1 MGHEVS
7 DRVSELT
14 NQNTSLASAKR
25 KLENDCQAM
34 QVDLEDQSHELRAA
48 EEAAK
53 KAMSDAA
60 RIAEELRQEQEHAGS
75 IEKMRRTME
84 SQVKELQARLDE
96 AEAAGLKGGKRM
108 IQKLEQRVRE
118 LEVEL
123 DNEQRRHAETA
134 KGMRK
139 QDRRL
144 KELAFESDEHRSQQ
158 ERLQGMITALQNKL
172 KVYQRQVEEAEE
184 IAAINL
190 AKYRKVQH
198 ELEEAEERADM
209 AENTLVKVRTMSVST
224 SSQVRET
231 ASGTVK
237 VTVKKTT
244 TSQVVSG

>member
-48 EEAAK
+48 EGAAK
-53 KAMSDAA
+53 KAMGDAA
-60 RIAEELRQEQEHAGS
+60 RLAEELRQEQDHAGH
-75 IEKMRRTME
+75 IEKMRRTLE
-84 SQVKELQARLDE
+84 SQVKELQVRLDE
-96 AEAAGLKGGKRM
+96 AEASSLKGGKRM

-123 DNEQRRHAETA
+123 DNEQRRHAETD

-144 KELAFESDEHRSQQ
+144 KELAFQADEDRKSQ
-158 ERLQGMITALQNKL
+158 ERLTDMIEKL
-172 KVYQRQVEEAEE
+172 NV
-184 IAAINL
+184 
-190 AKYRKVQH
+190 
-198 ELEEAEERADM
+198 
-209 AENTLVKVRTMSVST
+209 
-224 SSQVRET
+224 
-231 ASGTVK
+231 
-237 VTVKKTT
+237 
-244 TSQVVSG
+244 